1 MPGGTGGRHSTSARS
16 RSDFRVPGW
25 AAARGPHMGERR
37 SRPSRAAFHWYIK
50 NPGISRSL
58 AAELPCA
65 SRGVHAHGSCRRS
78 IVGILFPHDSGVLFS
93 RDRSY
98 ACNIPRFGG
107 RATPIEPSQTSRLP
121 PHGRRRAGHSEDHS
135 PRHGQ
140 THPGEVEGPTHA
152 AGLSPPRVSTDGA
165 GLRRLSVVPSIAP
178 SFTPINGCV
187 TAQPGWG

>member
-16 RSDFRVPGW
+16 RNDFRVPGW

-98 ACNIPRFGG
+98 VCNIPIRRSRDSD
-107 RATPIEPSQTSRLP
+107 RAPQASRPS
-121 PHGRRRAGHSEDHS
+121 PHGHRRADHSEDHS
-135 PRHGQ
+135 PSPGQ
-140 THPGEVEGPTHA
+140 PHPDEVEGPTHA
-152 AGLSPPRVSTDGA
+152 ASLSPPRVSTDRP
-165 GLRRLSVVPSIAP
+165 GLRRLGVVPLIAP
-178 SFTPINGCV
+178 SFAPINGCV

>member
-16 RSDFRVPGW
+16 KSDFRVPGW

-65 SRGVHAHGSCRRS
+65 SRGTMHMGAADGRLSES
-78 IVGILFPHDSGVLFS
+78 FS
-93 RDRSY
+93 RM
-98 ACNIPRFGG
+98 IPGFCSAEIAAMCATSRFGG
-107 RATPIEPSQTSRLP
+107 RATPIEPPQASRP
-121 PHGRRRAGHSEDHS
+121 SPHGHRRADHSEDHS
-135 PRHGQ
+135 PSPGQ
-140 THPGEVEGPTHA
+140 PHPDEVEGPTHA
-152 AGLSPPRVSTDGA
+152 AGLSPPRVSTDGP

-178 SFTPINGCV
+178 SFAPINGCV